1 MKQITQG
8 CDMLDF
14 IRDIYTSFRQ
24 TSIERVKSPY
34 LGAFVFSWIGF
45 NWQMLAILLLSKKG
59 VEERIELINKNFDI
73 GDYLLGPII
82 TAGLIAIILPQINKL
97 ITKVQDKPNIETI
110 TLSLNSKIEIA
121 ELQQALAESEA
132 RKKLAEK
139 KEERFIEDGIHAIKN
154 ELEQTKGQ
162 LSERNK
168 DVEFLRDIRTDLE
181 GRLAKAESQL
191 NVEKDARIQNQ
202 NDLNVE
208 RENNRAISDKLLGVT
223 ATLKKYQE
231 ELASSK
237 ESLKTSDETN
247 NQLKGSFDYL
257 TGSIDSIKEKYPN
270 ILRTHNVKG
279 RTLYSINRKARPLL
293 VDVNE
298 YLEREI
304 EREELERLQ
313 FLRNIKS

>member
-139 KEERFIEDGIHAIKN
+139 KK
-154 ELEQTKGQ
+154 
-162 LSERNK
+162 
-168 DVEFLRDIRTDLE
+168 RDL
-181 GRLAKAESQL
+181 
-191 NVEKDARIQNQ
+191 
-202 NDLNVE
+202 
-208 RENNRAISDKLLGVT
+208 
-223 ATLKKYQE
+223 
-231 ELASSK
+231 
-237 ESLKTSDETN
+237 LKTAFMQSKTN
-247 NQLKGSFDYL
+247 LNRPRGSYLKEIKMLSFCA
-257 TGSIDSIKEKYPN
+257 T
-270 ILRTHNVKG
+270 
-279 RTLYSINRKARPLL
+279 
-293 VDVNE
+293 
-298 YLEREI
+298 
-304 EREELERLQ
+304 
-313 FLRNIKS
+313 